1 MHLLIFRHKYYK
13 IIKNFIKAIILC
25 IFSLFIKNFLNRKSL
40 KIAVATMVK
49 MENHY
54 IKEWVEYYYHLG
66 CKKIFIYDNN
76 DINGEKLEEVIKKY
90 ISNKFVEVIN
100 YRGKVF
106 QGISLQTLAF
116 FDCYINKVNH
126 FDYLGLFDVD
136 EFLYLGNFT
145 KISNYLKQTKFI
157 NFDCIK
163 FPWLVYDDND
173 LVNVKN
179 NDYSLNKRF
188 TRGNYYSTTCKSI
201 FKTKF
206 KEINSLN
213 RINAHGPVGFKTC
226 DPDGIKCNNGTDKS
240 IPYFAIN
247 KNIKKTKEYIKHFKL
262 KTIEEFIDFKLK
274 RLYIDRDQQKAKKY
288 LTFSLF
294 FSYNKKTKEKLDFIK
309 KRGFNISDI

>member
-1 MHLLIFRHKYYK
+1 MFSLITRYKYSK
-13 IIKNFIKAIILC
+13 IIKYIC
-25 IFSLFIKNFLNRKSL
+25 FSLFLFFLKSFKNKKGFKVA
-40 KIAVATMVK
+40 IATMVK

-54 IKEWVEYYYHLG
+54 IKEWVEYYFRLG

-76 DINGEKLEEVIKKY
+76 DINGERLDDVINKY
-90 ISNKFVEVIN
+90 ISHKFVEIIN
-100 YRGKVF
+100 YRGKIY

-116 FDCYINKVNH
+116 LDCYINKVND

-145 KISNYLKQTKFI
+145 KISKYLSQTKFS

-173 LVNVKN
+173 LINVKN

-206 KEINSLN
+206 KEINSTNL
-213 RINAHGPVGFKTC
+213 INAHGPVGFKTC
-226 DPDGIKCNNGTDKS
+226 DPEGIKCNNGTDKTL
-240 IPYFAIN
+240 PYFVMS
-247 KNIKKTKEYIKHFKL
+247 KEIKKTNEYIKHFKL

-274 RLYIDRDQQKAKKY
+274 RLYIDRSQGKAKEY

-309 KRGFNISDI
+309 KKGFNISDI

>member
-1 MHLLIFRHKYYK
+1 MLFLILRHQYFKIAKYFIK
-13 IIKNFIKAIILC
+13 IIIFC
-25 IFSLFIKNFLNRKSL
+25 IFSFFIQNFPNRKKL
-40 KIAVATMVK
+40 KVAIAAMVK
-49 MENHY
+49 MENNY
-54 IKEWVEYYYHLG
+54 IKEWVEYYYNLG

-76 DINGEKLEEVIKKY
+76 DINGEKLEEVINKY

-100 YRGKVF
+100 YRGRVF
-106 QGISLQTLAF
+106 QGVSLQTLAF
-116 FDCYINKVNH
+116 FDCYINKVNK
-126 FDYLGLFDVD
+126 FDYLGLFDAD

-145 KISNYLKQTKFI
+145 KISDYLKQSKFR

-173 LVNVKN
+173 LINVKD

-206 KEINSLN
+206 KKINSLKL
-213 RINAHGPVGFKTC
+213 INAHGPVGLKTC
-226 DPDGIKCNNGTDKS
+226 DPEGIECNNGKDKT
-240 IPYFAIN
+240 IPYFAIH
-247 KNIKKTKEYIKHFKL
+247 KNIKKTNEYIKHFKL

-274 RLYIDRDQQKAKKY
+274 RLYIDRDQVKAKEY

-294 FSYNKKTKEKLDFIK
+294 FSYNKKTKEKIDFI
-309 KRGFNISDI
+309 IS